1 MCWSNWYQHNCKFI
15 TDLYCICWLG
25 WLKSE
30 RWFCQAAKED
40 ALKIWNLLRVVRA
53 QSSLSGSGR
62 PRLLL
67 QHEIL
72 PLEAQR
78 VRLPLNLAN
87 KRSKEV
93 VYPVR
98 QRQSNQQN
106 AFARQALNQH
116 KASPINRVQM
126 EKRFSGFRD
135 LQRMNQLAKREEHTQ
150 ALERPGNTITHW
162 PRKEIEK
169 YKQIDFF
176 RCQPVLED
184 LPWGSTMVGHTI
196 TLFTFIISTRWHI
209 AILLLVTN
217 IDCISGTLT
226 LIRMRSCVVLAELW
240 LRHLLQFES
249 FCTTSLT
256 YFVFVQEYV
265 IEKVKYI
272 NRRVLVM
279 HKCWW
284 KYMSVK

>member
-1 MCWSNWYQHNCKFI
+1 MSTGQLVLFAPKPDQEMEGQRVREVQRINSQVKICFSFSLSGDADSFIAFFFASLFGWLYVVWCTEREQSGENGLWYLHCCRYRQRRLFFVNMFSYNINVIKYEIWMMCWSNWYQHNCKFI

-40 ALKIWNLLRVVRA
+40 ALKIWNLLRVIRA

-98 QRQSNQQN
+98 QRQSNQQT

-162 PRKEIEK
+162 PRKEIDK
-169 YKQIDFF
+169 Y
-176 RCQPVLED
+176 L
-184 LPWGSTMVGHTI
+184 
-196 TLFTFIISTRWHI
+196 
-209 AILLLVTN
+209 
-217 IDCISGTLT
+217 
-226 LIRMRSCVVLAELW
+226 
-240 LRHLLQFES
+240 
-249 FCTTSLT
+249 
-256 YFVFVQEYV
+256 
-265 IEKVKYI
+265 
-272 NRRVLVM
+272 
-279 HKCWW
+279 
-284 KYMSVK
+284 